1 MTKGKLYDLQQLN
14 DIAAGNEEFVT
25 KMVHMFLEMTPALVE
40 RIEAGLQTQDWI
52 EVRSAAHKMKP
63 SVDMMGIKSLY
74 EVVRE
79 IEGNAKTETNLE
91 QIPELYFKLS
101 ETLDDV
107 YTQLRNID

>member
-1 MTKGKLYDLQQLN
+1 MSEEKLYDLEQLN
-14 DIAAGNEEFVT
+14 AIAAGNPEFVT
-25 KMVHMFLEMTPALVE
+25 KMVNMFLDMTPGLVE

-63 SVDMMGIKSLY
+63 SVDMMGITSLH
-74 EVVRE
+74 VIVRG

-101 ETLDDV
+101 ETLEKV
-107 YTQLRNID
+107 YEQLRNI